1 MDNLSLIDQDLAER
15 ARVDGSGILPTRRRT
30 WWPGVVLIAVL
41 AALAGVGG
49 EWLWRSSHHAAS
61 PPAPPPQVTVSLP
74 LQQTVQATE
83 RFLGQFAAVD
93 SVELRAQVGGTLTG
107 IGFQDGQI
115 EAWQEVSKSAPV
127 VPQGGR

>member
-1 MDNLSLIDQDLAER
+1 
-15 ARVDGSGILPTRRRT
+15 
-30 WWPGVVLIAVL
+30 
-41 AALAGVGG
+41 
-49 EWLWRSSHHAAS
+49 
-61 PPAPPPQVTVSLP
+61 VTVSLP